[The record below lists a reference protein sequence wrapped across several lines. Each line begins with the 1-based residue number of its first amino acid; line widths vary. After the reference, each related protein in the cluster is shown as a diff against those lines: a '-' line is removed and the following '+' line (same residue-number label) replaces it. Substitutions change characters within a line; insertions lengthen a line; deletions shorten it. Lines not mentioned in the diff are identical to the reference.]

1 MVRDFASQF
10 IQLEAKNVQLQKAAK
25 SSSDQL
31 EQAVKVAATARREAG
46 ELKKELGQLKAKLK
60 EEEK

>member
-31 EQAVKVAATARREAG
+31 EQAVKVAATAR
-46 ELKKELGQLKAKLK
+46 
-60 EEEK
+60 

>member
-10 IQLEAKNVQLQKAAK
+10 IQLDAENAQLQKAAK

-31 EQAVKVAATARREAG
+31 EKAVKMAASAR
-46 ELKKELGQLKAKLK
+46 
-60 EEEK
+60 